1 VGKKRSDRGDPRVQS
16 HIDTTE
22 SRFAVRGDRRNG
34 VDRLS
39 LIGELDLESIP
50 TFEHELEAVAHAGG
64 ALIIDL
70 RALDAVDADGVHALE
85 ETAMHAGQ
93 EGWWLFIVNSRS
105 LVRDAFERAGVD
117 MLLSDMDVSEVLA
130 SGDGEWS
137 PTSLPPLP
145 GERKIRRLRAV
156 KE

>member
-1 VGKKRSDRGDPRVQS
+1 MQNR
-16 HIDTTE
+16 IDTPG
-22 SRFAVRGDRRNG
+22 SRFVVRGDRRNG

-39 LIGELDLESIP
+39 LVGELDRANLP
-50 TFEHELEAVAHAGG
+50 TFEHELEAVTHAGG

-70 RALDAVDADGVHALE
+70 RELDSVDDDGVRALE
-85 ETAMHAGQ
+85 ETSLHAG
-93 EGWWLFIVNSRS
+93 EDGWWLFIVNSRS

-117 MLLSDMDVSEVLA
+117 MLLSDTDISEVLA

-145 GERKIRRLRAV
+145 GERKIRRLRV
-156 KE
+156 VGERR